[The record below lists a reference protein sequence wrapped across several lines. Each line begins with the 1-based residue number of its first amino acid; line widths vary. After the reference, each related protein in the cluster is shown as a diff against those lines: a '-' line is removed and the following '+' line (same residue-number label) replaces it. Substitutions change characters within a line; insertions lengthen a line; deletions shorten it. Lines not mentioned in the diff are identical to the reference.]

1 MIIAQLLGF
10 LALCAGIYAF
20 SRKDD
25 QQLRAGQ
32 AVQSFILALH
42 FYLLDANSAAAIA
55 LLAGVRNSI
64 SLYKN
69 IQNVAVVFLLIYIFV
84 GFYTYEQLI
93 DVLPVLSALLGTTAI
108 FYLSGIRMRILMML
122 STSLWIIHNVVV
134 GSVGPLLMELFILA
148 VTARTTYILWKLPTK
163 LQND

>member
-1 MIIAQLLGF
+1 MITAQLLGF
-10 LALCAGIYAF
+10 LALCVGIYAF
-20 SRKDD
+20 SRTDD

-42 FYLLDANSAAAIA
+42 FYLLGAGSAAAIA
-55 LLAGVRNSI
+55 LLAGIRNSI
-64 SLYKN
+64 SLYKSIKN
-69 IQNVAVVFLLIYIFV
+69 IAVVFLIIYIFV
-84 GFYTYEQLI
+84 GFYTYEYLI

-108 FYLSGIRMRILMML
+108 FYLSGIPMRLLMMF

-148 VTARTTYILWKLPTK
+148 VTARTTFILWKSPIK
-163 LQND
+163 LLND